1 MKQLM
6 SNTPLDI
13 VPHPEG
19 FIIAIPD
26 GRDERGKI
34 KVAFRFF
41 NFTTHKV
48 QKVKRNFYAQYKF
61 GRGYVEIVQQ
71 VKDYLTCTVCE
82 GPEGFINVVYPT
94 GEMGIF
100 DYNGTLIWT
109 GDLSYHGSS
118 VRSCAPEENSI
129 WCCVPD
135 QNAVVRY
142 SKKLQRI
149 DFRIGG
155 ATTTDIGRPMSVSR
169 IGNDLFICCKT
180 ARAIKKISLT
190 NYVTTDYKKFE
201 EPVLRYMRVA
211 GREVV
216 VLTSGIYILD

>member
-1 MKQLM
+1 M
-6 SNTPLDI
+6 
-13 VPHPEG
+13 
-19 FIIAIPD
+19 
-26 GRDERGKI
+26 
-34 KVAFRFF
+34 
-41 NFTTHKV
+41 
-48 QKVKRNFYAQYKF
+48 
-61 GRGYVEIVQQ
+61 
-71 VKDYLTCTVCE
+71 
-82 GPEGFINVVYPT
+82 VYPT

-169 IGNDLFICCKT
+169 IGNDLFVCCKT

>member
-1 MKQLM
+1 M
-6 SNTPLDI
+6 SHTPLDI
-13 VPHPEG
+13 IPHPEG

-48 QKVKRNFYAQYKF
+48 QKVKKNFYAQYKF

-94 GEMGIF
+94 GEIGVF

-109 GDLSYHGSS
+109 GDLSYHDCP
-118 VRSCAPEENSI
+118 VRSCAPEDNSI

-155 ATTTDIGRPMSVSR
+155 ASTTDIGRPMAVSR
-169 IGNDLFICCKT
+169 IGNELFVCCKN
-180 ARAIKKISLT
+180 ARAIKKVSLK

-211 GREVV
+211 GQEVV
-216 VLTSGIYILD
+216 VLSSGIYILD

>member
-6 SNTPLDI
+6 SHTPLDI
-13 VPHPEG
+13 IPHPEG

-48 QKVKRNFYAQYKF
+48 QKVKKNFYAQYKF

-94 GEMGIF
+94 GEIGVF

-109 GDLSYHGSS
+109 GDLSYHDCP
-118 VRSCAPEENSI
+118 VRSCAPEDNSI

-155 ATTTDIGRPMSVSR
+155 ASTTDIGRPMAVSR
-169 IGNDLFICCKT
+169 IGNELFVCCKN
-180 ARAIKKISLT
+180 ARAIKKVSLK

-211 GREVV
+211 GQEVV
-216 VLTSGIYILD
+216 VLSSGIYILD

>member
-169 IGNDLFICCKT
+169 IGNDLFVCCKT

-190 NYVTTDYKKFE
+190 NYVTTDYKKCE

-211 GREVV
+211 GREEV

>member
-1 MKQLM
+1 
-6 SNTPLDI
+6 
-13 VPHPEG
+13 
-19 FIIAIPD
+19 
-26 GRDERGKI
+26 
-34 KVAFRFF
+34 
-41 NFTTHKV
+41 
-48 QKVKRNFYAQYKF
+48 
-61 GRGYVEIVQQ
+61 VQQ

-94 GEMGIF
+94 GEIGVF

-109 GDLSYHGSS
+109 GDLSYHDCP
-118 VRSCAPEENSI
+118 VRSCAPEDNSI

-155 ATTTDIGRPMSVSR
+155 ASTTDIGRPMAVSR
-169 IGNDLFICCKT
+169 IGNELFVCCKN
-180 ARAIKKISLT
+180 ARAIKKVSLK

-211 GREVV
+211 GQEVV
-216 VLTSGIYILD
+216 VLSSGIYILD

>member
-169 IGNDLFICCKT
+169 IGNDLFVCCKT

>member
-6 SNTPLDI
+6 SHTPLDI
-13 VPHPEG
+13 IPHPEG

-48 QKVKRNFYAQYKF
+48 QKVKKNFYAQYKF

-94 GEMGIF
+94 GEIGVF

-109 GDLSYHGSS
+109 GDLSYHDSP
-118 VRSCAPEENSI
+118 VRSCAPEDNSI

-155 ATTTDIGRPMSVSR
+155 ASTTDIGRPMAVSR
-169 IGNDLFICCKT
+169 IGNELFVCCKN
-180 ARAIKKISLT
+180 ARAIKKVSLK

-211 GREVV
+211 GQEVV
-216 VLTSGIYILD
+216 VLSSGIYILD

>member
-1 MKQLM
+1 M
-6 SNTPLDI
+6 SHTPLDI
-13 VPHPEG
+13 IPHPEG

-48 QKVKRNFYAQYKF
+48 QKVKKNFYAQYKF

-94 GEMGIF
+94 GEIGVF

-109 GDLSYHGSS
+109 GDLSYHDSP
-118 VRSCAPEENSI
+118 VRSCAPEDNSI

-155 ATTTDIGRPMSVSR
+155 ASTTDIGRPMAVSR
-169 IGNDLFICCKT
+169 IGNELFVCCKN
-180 ARAIKKISLT
+180 ARAIKKVSLK

-211 GREVV
+211 GQEVV
-216 VLTSGIYILD
+216 VLSSGIYILD